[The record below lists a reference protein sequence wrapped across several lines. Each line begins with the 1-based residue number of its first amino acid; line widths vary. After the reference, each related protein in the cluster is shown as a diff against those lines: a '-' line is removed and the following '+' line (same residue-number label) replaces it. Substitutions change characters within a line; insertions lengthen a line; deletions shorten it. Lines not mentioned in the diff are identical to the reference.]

1 MKNILHISHTDI
13 NHDNRILKEINSISK
28 LPNSNVFGLGIKLNE
43 NTVEQKIEK
52 ENIEIITL
60 NLFTKKLIFFPK
72 TLRHPLIFL
81 ELFFRSIFCL
91 VRTKPS
97 IIHCHD
103 TLVLPIGVFYKIFNR
118 RTYLIYDAHELES
131 KRNGQSKISS
141 YFTLLIEKISW
152 SKNDLLISVSDSI
165 INWYNKNLGLKK
177 SLLIMNA
184 PLINENKIINKQKN
198 YFRMKYQIPEKSK
211 VFLYVGL
218 FSKGRSIEKILNV
231 FSKESI
237 KSHVVFIGFGNLEK
251 LIKEYESFNN
261 NIHFHPPIR
270 HDKLV
275 SFIKYADFGLCL
287 IENISLSDYF
297 CLPNKLFEYTF
308 AGIPIIGSN
317 FPEIKRII
325 KKHNIGVTCSVRDE
339 NSIKS
344 KIKELENHNYNFKF
358 NNLSKLSWEQQEK
371 KLNIIYKKIIN
382 R

>member
-72 TLRHPLIFL
+72 TIRHPLIFL

-118 RTYLIYDAHELES
+118 KTYLIYDAHELES

-251 LIKEYESFNN
+251 LIKEYE
-261 NIHFHPPIR
+261 R
-270 HDKLV
+270 
-275 SFIKYADFGLCL
+275 
-287 IENISLSDYF
+287 
-297 CLPNKLFEYTF
+297 
-308 AGIPIIGSN
+308 
-317 FPEIKRII
+317 KRII

-358 NNLSKLSWEQQEK
+358 SNLSKLSWEQQEK